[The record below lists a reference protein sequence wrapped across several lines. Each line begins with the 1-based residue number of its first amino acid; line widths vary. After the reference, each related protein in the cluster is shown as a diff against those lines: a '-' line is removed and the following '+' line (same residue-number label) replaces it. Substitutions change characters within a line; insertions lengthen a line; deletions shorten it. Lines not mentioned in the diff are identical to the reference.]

1 MDNGELK
8 WAEIASELQQ
18 HSSRTKKVLALFPLG
33 HFNIEFASTFR
44 REFAKGGK
52 DAERVLNVFMHF
64 HANMARLAQ
73 YADWPEFQ
81 EFCEHEQL
89 DTEAYVLKNID
100 LEELMLRFK
109 KNGKFKIALLD
120 NANLSQAACARI
132 IDRNPSLQ
140 SFCENLGSAI
150 LLSAKNL
157 AKQPRPSSST
167 STSNTN
173 RSNRIV
179 GQSDWYSIAGK
190 QIAVVRPY
198 NYYPISKG
206 GSLEQLHH
214 SETKELMRYSK
225 DVGYIDLF
233 LADST
238 PKSSQ
243 SNFEISFDHGPV
255 LQLNYNKMVG
265 TSLSLSEWRVA
276 MTQLQSGQGQELL
289 SEIATNEL
297 RNYRNSFRSFFGIN
311 GEFIGEPRMIW
322 SGTSVTDTFSVCM
335 VLEFEGTPVAMINT
349 MFLRNGCV
357 LMGLTYV
364 GIEEQDVVSA
374 IEKAKSENWNW
385 IRRIV
390 ESE

>member
-1 MDNGELK
+1 
-8 WAEIASELQQ
+8 
-18 HSSRTKKVLALFPLG
+18 
-33 HFNIEFASTFR
+33 
-44 REFAKGGK
+44 
-52 DAERVLNVFMHF
+52 
-64 HANMARLAQ
+64 
-73 YADWPEFQ
+73 
-81 EFCEHEQL
+81 
-89 DTEAYVLKNID
+89 
-100 LEELMLRFK
+100 
-109 KNGKFKIALLD
+109 
-120 NANLSQAACARI
+120 
-132 IDRNPSLQ
+132 
-140 SFCENLGSAI
+140 
-150 LLSAKNL
+150 
-157 AKQPRPSSST
+157 
-167 STSNTN
+167 
-173 RSNRIV
+173 
-179 GQSDWYSIAGK
+179 
-190 QIAVVRPY
+190 
-198 NYYPISKG
+198 
-206 GSLEQLHH
+206 
-214 SETKELMRYSK
+214 MRYSK